1 MARRSNYQERIIKN
15 YYKNQDQILLQ
26 RLGDY
31 VADLYLAEGKSRQ
44 RIWKN
49 AAAALEKLKVP
60 TEQIEHLVRK
70 DRPELLASLLK
81 ELLAKA

>member
-60 TEQIEHLVRK
+60 IEQIEHLVRK